1 MFASLSSLLRKPL
14 ANKKNQYTRQLAR
27 VLVPDTSEIVTQ
39 SLYEGNTLPCSV
51 FKEMVYKMEQYL
63 ELETK
68 TKRQQILLRLDA
80 GFGTDS
86 NINFALWRD
95 YHLLVKIYSGKRAK
109 KLAKSVSEWV
119 AVPSEADNT
128 KREAGFV
135 KKTHRYCRK
144 TVQVAVKTPKKQGG
158 YAYSV
163 LVTTRL
169 DETLDEIVR
178 DYDKRSGVPESTF
191 CQDYQGLAVRKRRKG
206 GFVAQKVLVLL
217 SQLAHN
223 LVVWLKN
230 WLVDALEKS
239 LFSGEEEPTQRER
252 KSIVLAIK
260 TIQERGIKRF
270 LRQILSL
277 SGQVVFKEQKV
288 VCILLNPLYP
298 LINRIKTAF
307 EAFLKPYKIRVLL
320 DEI

>member
-1 MFASLSSLLRKPL
+1 M

-27 VLVPDTSEIVTQ
+27 VLVPSTSEIVTQ
-39 SLYEGNTLPCSV
+39 SLYYGNTPPCSV
-51 FKEMVYKMEQYL
+51 FKEMVYKTEHHL
-63 ELETK
+63 KLSTK
-68 TKRQQILLRLDA
+68 AKRQQILLRLDA
-80 GFGTDS
+80 GFGSDN
-86 NINFALWRD
+86 NINFAFWRG
-95 YHLLVKIYSGKRAK
+95 YHLTAKIYSSKRAK

-128 KREAGFV
+128 QREAGFV
-135 KKTHRYCRK
+135 TKTHRYCRK
-144 TVQVAVKTPKKQGG
+144 TVQVAVRTPKKKGG

-169 DETLDEIVR
+169 DATLDYIVTL
-178 DYDKRSGVPESTF
+178 YDKRSGVPESTF

-223 LVVWLKN
+223 LMVWIKT
-230 WLVDALEKS
+230 WLNDALIES
-239 LFSGEEEPTQRER
+239 LFAGEEEPTQRER

-270 LRQILSL
+270 IKQVLSL
-277 SGQVVFKEQKV
+277 SGKVVFKGQKV
-288 VCILLNPLYP
+288 VCIILNPLYP
-298 LINRIKTAF
+298 LINRIRTAF
-307 EAFLKPYKIRVLL
+307 ETFLKPYRIGVLL
-320 DEI
+320 DEN